1 MKHFTT
7 LLLIFSHSFTVFATE
22 GINFEKKL
30 TWTEIKAKA
39 KKEKKMI
46 FFDAY
51 TSWCGPC
58 QYLETS
64 IYTNRGVASYYNS
77 NFINAKFDMEKGEG
91 IKLAKEFNIMAY
103 PTLLFFSPEG
113 VLLHKIIGAMEAPAF
128 INLGKDARN
137 PAKQFYTLQ
146 QKVVDKQASRELFLT
161 WLKMAEDIDDI
172 SLGDIAASWLSGQ
185 SDLLATVEIANA
197 SMLYAKVTEQQLS
210 YLYKEKKKIQLL
222 LKWSTDEINT
232 TLYQKLFNLAVKSVD
247 NGNLSTTGFSN
258 MISKFEPTKGSYALK
273 ELQFFTA
280 LKIDSDQAKAINWLI
295 TGLKAN
301 QKNSLKESA
310 ILLFNYIAEFD
321 EPALSELKSSLT
333 AYKFTSADKG
343 NECWLYLMQIVTGL
357 QLQDYTN
364 LQELA
369 AKAYKQGGLTKQYKD
384 FVRGLY

>member
-7 LLLIFSHSFTVFATE
+7 LLLIFSHSFTVLATE

-247 NGNLSTTGFSN
+247 NGNPSTTGFSN

>member
-7 LLLIFSHSFTVFATE
+7 LLLIFSHSFTVLATE
-22 GINFEKKL
+22 GINFEKKM
-30 TWTEIKAKA
+30 TWAEIKAKA
-39 KKEKKMI
+39 KKEQKMI

-103 PTLLFFSPEG
+103 PTLLFFSPDG

-247 NGNLSTTGFSN
+247 NGNPSTTGFSN

>member
-7 LLLIFSHSFTVFATE
+7 LLLIISHSFTVAASE

-30 TWTEIKAKA
+30 TWSEIKAKA
-39 KKEKKMI
+39 KKEQKMI

-77 NFINAKFDMEKGEG
+77 NFINVKVDMEKGEG
-91 IKLAKEFNIMAY
+91 INLAKEFNVMAY
-103 PTLLFFSPEG
+103 PTLLFFSSEG
-113 VLLHKIIGAMEAPAF
+113 NLLHKTIGAMEAPAF

-185 SDLLATVEIANA
+185 TDLLATVELANA
-197 SMLYAKVTEQQLS
+197 TMLYATVNEKQLS

-247 NGNLSTTGFSN
+247 KGNPSTTGFSN
-258 MISKFEPTKGSYALK
+258 MISKFESTKGSYALK

-280 LKIDSDQAKAINWLI
+280 LKIDNDQAKAMNLLI

-301 QKNSLKESA
+301 QKASLKEAA
-310 ILLFNYIAEFD
+310 ILLFTYVAEFD
-321 EPALSELKSSLT
+321 EPSLTKLKSSLT
-333 AYKFTSADKG
+333 AYRFASADKG

-369 AKAYKQGGLTKQYKD
+369 SKAYKHGGLTQQYKD
-384 FVRGLY
+384 YVREMY

>member
-7 LLLIFSHSFTVFATE
+7 LLLIFSHSFTVLATE
-22 GINFEKKL
+22 GINFEKKM
-30 TWTEIKAKA
+30 TWAEIKAKA
-39 KKEKKMI
+39 KKEQKMI

-185 SDLLATVEIANA
+185 NDLLATVEIANA

-247 NGNLSTTGFSN
+247 NGNPSTTGFSN

-280 LKIDSDQAKAINWLI
+280 LKIDSDQVKAMNLLIN
-295 TGLKAN
+295 GLKAN
-301 QKNSLKESA
+301 QKASLKEAA
-310 ILLFNYIAEFD
+310 ILLFNYVGEID
-321 EPALSELKSSLT
+321 NPSLTKLKSSLT
-333 AYKFTSADKG
+333 AYRFASADKG

-369 AKAYKQGGLTKQYKD
+369 SKAYKHGGLSQQYKD
-384 FVRGLY
+384 YVREMY

>member
-7 LLLIFSHSFTVFATE
+7 LLLIISCSCTAFATN

-30 TWTEIKAKA
+30 TWNEIKAKA

-91 IKLAKEFNIMAY
+91 INLAKEFNIMAY
-103 PTLLFFSPEG
+103 PTLLFFSSEG
-113 VLLHKIIGAMEAPAF
+113 KLLHKNVGAMEAPAF
-128 INLGKDARN
+128 INLGKDALN
-137 PAKQFYTLQ
+137 PSKQFYTLQ
-146 QKVVDKQASRELFLT
+146 QKVVDKQVSKELFLT
-161 WLKMAEDIDDI
+161 WLKMAEEIDEI
-172 SLGDIAASWLSGQ
+172 RRADIAAGWLSVQ
-185 SDLLATVEIANA
+185 PDLLATAELAKATMQYANVNE
-197 SMLYAKVTEQQLS
+197 KQLS

-232 TLYQKLFNLAVKSVD
+232 SIYEKLFILAAKSFD
-247 NGNLSTTGFSN
+247 KGNPFTTGFSN
-258 MISKFEPTKGSYALK
+258 TINKFEPARLSYALK

-280 LKIDSDQAKAINWLI
+280 LKSDNDQEKAMNLLI
-295 TGLKAN
+295 TGMKEN
-301 QKNSLKESA
+301 QRATLKESA
-310 ILLFNYIAEFD
+310 ILLFNYVAEFD
-321 EPALSELKSSLT
+321 QLALTKLQSSLSAYRFT
-333 AYKFTSADKG
+333 ATDKG

-369 AKAYKQGGLTKQYKD
+369 SKAYKHGGLTKLYKD
-384 FVRGLY
+384 FVRGIF

>member
-247 NGNLSTTGFSN
+247 NGNPSTTGFSN

>member
-7 LLLIFSHSFTVFATE
+7 LLLIISHSFTVAASE

-30 TWTEIKAKA
+30 TWSEIKAKA
-39 KKEKKMI
+39 KKEQKMI

-77 NFINAKFDMEKGEG
+77 NFINVKVDMEKGEG
-91 IKLAKEFNIMAY
+91 IKLAKEFNILAY

-113 VLLHKIIGAMEAPAF
+113 NLLHKNIGAMEAPAF

-185 SDLLATVEIANA
+185 TDLLATVELANA
-197 SMLYAKVTEQQLS
+197 TMLYATVNEKQLS

-247 NGNLSTTGFSN
+247 KGNPSTTGFSN
-258 MISKFEPTKGSYALK
+258 MISKFESTKGSYALK

-280 LKIDSDQAKAINWLI
+280 LKIDNDQAKAMNLLI

-301 QKNSLKESA
+301 QKASLKEAA
-310 ILLFNYIAEFD
+310 ILLFTYVAEFD
-321 EPALSELKSSLT
+321 EPSLTKLKSSLT
-333 AYKFTSADKG
+333 AYRFASADKG
-343 NECWLYLMQIVTGL
+343 NECWLYLMQIVTDL

-369 AKAYKQGGLTKQYKD
+369 SKAYKHGGLTQQYKD
-384 FVRGLY
+384 YVREMY

>member
-185 SDLLATVEIANA
+185 NDLLATVEIANA

-247 NGNLSTTGFSN
+247 NGNPSTTGFSN